1 VAGRV
6 SELIDL
12 APDVSATV
20 TADDGVLARLA
31 LWLADVSAESAQIA
45 LPDPVDPDSPAEPE

>member
-1 VAGRV
+1 M

-12 APDVSATV
+12 ALDVSPTV

-31 LWLADVSAESAQIA
+31 LWLADVSAESARIA